1 MNVTASA
8 APSASASPTPGATAS
23 PAADEPKFTCEL
35 VSRATTDAS
44 GHATFA
50 NLPLGHYLVREV
62 TPAEGFNPTAEY
74 REATVSADGETV
86 DVGIIENAP
95 IRADVRAV
103 KVNQSGSPL
112 AGAVFELTNDA
123 TGERL
128 RATSTATGDVLFEKV
143 LYGQWTL
150 REVAAPEGYL
160 LDTASRAVSVSEQ
173 GVTVE
178 LGSLVNRAKPVLAI
192 TGATPNALALAL
204 MLSLTGGL
212 LLVER
217 RKQRV

>member
-1 MNVTASA
+1 M
-8 APSASASPTPGATAS
+8 
-23 PAADEPKFTCEL
+23 
-35 VSRATTDAS
+35 
-44 GHATFA
+44 
-50 NLPLGHYLVREV
+50 
-62 TPAEGFNPTAEY
+62 
-74 REATVSADGETV
+74 
-86 DVGIIENAP
+86 
-95 IRADVRAV
+95 
-103 KVNQSGSPL
+103 
-112 AGAVFELTNDA
+112 
-123 TGERL
+123 
-128 RATSTATGDVLFEKV
+128 LFEKV